1 MTITMAILLLLVL
14 SPLSQSSTNSTLSV
28 GCIDDSDCVPLGHEY
43 ACYFYRCLNWMGGA
57 DTGLQHCSRDWQCG
71 AGSRCYRHHNLREV
85 SAGICFPASQLET
98 CRSHE
103 ECEGE
108 TPHCCGMWCCP
119 PLYYRLVGLASV
131 AGSLQGDTSGS
142 GRTSPVSRICSAG
155 HGTQAASAARI
166 ASVEIRR
173 SNM

>member
-1 MTITMAILLLLVL
+1 MAITKAILLLLL
-14 SPLSQSSTNSTLSV
+14 LAPLSQSSTNSTLSV

-119 PLYYRLVGLASV
+119 PLYYRSVGWS
-131 AGSLQGDTSGS
+131 
-142 GRTSPVSRICSAG
+142 
-155 HGTQAASAARI
+155 SAAGFHR
-166 ASVEIRR
+166 EILQAVAELLLCHGYAVQDMEHRQLLR
-173 SNM
+173 QG

>member
-1 MTITMAILLLLVL
+1 MKMAITKAILLLIVL

-119 PLYYRLVGLASV
+119 PLYYRLVGL
-131 AGSLQGDTSGS
+131 
-142 GRTSPVSRICSAG
+142 P
-155 HGTQAASAARI
+155 SAAGCHK
-166 ASVEIRR
+166 EILQAVADLLLCHGYAVQDMEHRQLLR
-173 SNM
+173 QG